1 MKKRFFNALLLG
13 AVLLSTNV
21 VTSCKDYDDDINSLQ
36 SQIDKL
42 ATAEQLK
49 SEIATLSSAVTAAKA
64 EAIAEANKALEAAKA
79 AQATAD
85 KAATKEQLE
94 ELRKAVEAADA
105 AAKKAQE
112 DLATAK
118 ANLEELIAKKADQSA
133 LDEANT
139 KIALAQV
146 AIAENKAAAA
156 AAQAAAEG
164 AKADAAQALADAKAA
179 IAEAKTALETD
190 IAKKADQTALDAA
203 VSRITALEDFVG
215 NLEDLKSKS
224 LDAVVSEKIAEIVL
238 DASNKESLAGRVAAL
253 ESLVSSMEDGSIA
266 LNIQGLQESLD
277 ELKKEAE
284 AIIGAY
290 SAMVTNVSLVT
301 SMQKVFTLAFNS
313 NSLRLYNF
321 YDKDNFEKISEV
333 WGSSYSLNYTVDNRL
348 GFTVAG
354 EQDNVFP
361 ASKDDVD
368 KQLEFKKGSY
378 TVKGDMLLVRVN
390 PTNAILKKEDISLIN
405 SQGKE
410 LTDIIECTDV
420 KPYEGLLTRSAG
432 EGNGLWVIT
441 YNLKKEFEQ
450 KALDAAMTEKGRQ
463 ILYAVS
469 VNTSKADVENGEK
482 QLVSENRRV
491 VSEYD
496 VTLGTSPA
504 NMAYDFKVNDKS
516 VRSIHNRF
524 RSSESSG
531 RLTDHV
537 KELNWKDAPA
547 VSANDKNTVNKLP
560 GWNGYDDNR
569 QNEKT
574 LAVVM
579 GEDITIEYPN
589 PELNPIKGFY
599 VTLDY
604 AFAIGDGGT
613 DVSEINA
620 WNSYEYENVG
630 TFEFK
635 GFEKTGVKTPAK
647 MFEGNVGTIKI
658 NNMNNVRGDIIGFRV
673 YAVNLDGT
681 LVDPD
686 GRAFYVALGDAV
698 EDGSFGPKDDVA
710 STITPNKA
718 ADGKYLTSGKSII
731 RSVEKDGLKFNKN
744 LSTWGYEDEYG
755 NINYYR
761 WLTSKDNPNKT
772 SAPAVTVQFFEDE
785 NGTNPIQPW
794 NLAAAIKN
802 DKAKYYQIVVDN
814 LADYIDN
821 GEYTQTMTTF
831 DQVNGANIPVQTVTF
846 KWKKV
851 LPTAFPANF
860 AFRTAQETTAGSGEF
875 IAYMYPNKDN
885 SQDYRVDSNR
895 GFGYKDMNNIF
906 FGLDKNYVFSLATS
920 QKVNGK
926 DATLDVYYNDNSYVF
941 AVANEYIKD
950 MKHDVTVS
958 YNYGPISTVIENGKV
973 KTQDHKV
980 NYGKT
985 LKVTYACWAGVNKYA
1000 WVQNADITNGLQ
1012 WSAEGTTAKVVT
1024 DMISV
1029 TNGYNNDFFGKSLWK
1044 LIDEINFLEIDGEP
1058 ELLSADGQKNPYFVP
1073 AFTADRDAIIF
1084 TQNNT
1089 QIDTNPTADHE
1100 ETLIFYVKDC
1110 FGHKNKVELKV
1121 NILKAKAVN

>member
-94 ELRKAVEAADA
+94 ELKKAVEAADA

-203 VSRITALEDFVG
+203 VDRITALEIFVG

-266 LNIQGLQESLD
+266 LNIQGLQNSLD

-301 SMQKVFTLAFNS
+301 SMQKVFTLELNTSIWKLFQ
-313 NSLRLYNF
+313 F
-321 YDKDNFEKISEV
+321 YDKDSGKFSEV
-333 WGSSYSLNYTVDNRL
+333 VGHPYSLNYTVDNSL

-496 VTLGTSPA
+496 VTLEASPA
-504 NMAYDFKVNDKS
+504 NLAYDFSVNGKDIWN
-516 VRSIHNRF
+516 IHNRF
-524 RSSESSG
+524 EFSESSG
-531 RLTDHV
+531 KSTTHV
-537 KELNWKDAPA
+537 EELSWKGAPA
-547 VSANDKNTVNKLP
+547 VSYNKNNSVNRTK
-560 GWNGYDDNR
+560 DNR
-569 QNEKT
+569 QRPNP

-589 PELNPIKGFY
+589 PELYPIKGFY

-630 TFEFK
+630 TFEYK

-658 NNMNNVRGDIIGFRV
+658 KNMNNVRGDIIGFRV

-731 RSVEKDGLKFNKN
+731 RSIEKDGLKFNKN

-755 NINYYR
+755 NINNYS
-761 WLTSKDNPNKT
+761 WLTSKDNPNKN

-785 NGTNPIQPW
+785 KGTNPIQPW
-794 NLAAAIKN
+794 NLADAIKN
-802 DKAKYYQIVVDN
+802 DKAKYYQIVVNN

-851 LPTAFPANF
+851 LPTAFPADF

-875 IAYMYPNKDN
+875 IAYMYPDKNDSKN
-885 SQDYRVDSNR
+885 YRVDSNR
-895 GFGYKDMNNIF
+895 GFGYKDLNNIF

-926 DATLDVYYNDNSYVF
+926 DAALDVYYDGKSYVF
-941 AVANEYIKD
+941 AVTTDYIKD
-950 MKHDVTVS
+950 VKHDVTVS
-958 YNYGPISTVIENGKV
+958 YNYGRISTVIENGKV

-1000 WVQNADITNGLQ
+1000 WVQNADITKGLQ
-1012 WSAEGTTAKVVT
+1012 WSAEGTTAKVAT

-1044 LIDEINFLEIDGEP
+1044 LIDEINFLEFVGEP
-1058 ELLSADGQKNPYFVP
+1058 ELVSADGQKNPYFVP
-1073 AFTADRDAIIF
+1073 SYSNDKDAIIF

-1100 ETLIFYVKDC
+1100 ETLIFYVMDC

-1121 NILKAKAVN
+1121 NVLKAKAVN